1 MPRKDS
7 SNQQRKRGKDKARKR
22 YERNGKYSTKHKRAM
37 EIVME
42 KRKNVP
48 ATQNK

>member
-7 SNQQRKRGKDKARKR
+7 SNQQRKRGKDKARNR

-37 EIVME
+37 EAVME
-42 KRKNVP
+42 KRKDIPVTKN
-48 ATQNK
+48 N